1 MGPFVLFVF
10 DTLLNRPTTLLWLL
24 PVFFVTLL
32 VFFVG
37 VVPLSRR
44 LRVKSV
50 GVLQLVLLLAFVG
63 PFVLALGALIYGYST
78 DFAAYFRYIHGHG
91 ERGEL
96 VVASYR
102 STGVRVN
109 HVDRMEGVGFL
120 KVAGGRSVEVV
131 ISMGPVPQYPPVEGF
146 VPLPGKVYAAR
157 YLPDAP
163 ERFVLDQG
171 SEGQAARRSRCGPLA
186 QELESIKA
194 RLLLEP
200 ADAELQS
207 RQRAITADL
216 ATDCMP

>member
-1 MGPFVLFVF
+1 MGPLLLFVF
-10 DTLLNRPTTLLWLL
+10 ETLLNRPTTLLWLL
-24 PVFFVTLL
+24 PAFFVTLL
-32 VFFVG
+32 IFFVG

-50 GVLQLVLLLAFVG
+50 GVLQLALLLAFVA
-63 PFVLALGALIYGYST
+63 PFVLALGALVYSYAT
-78 DFAAYFRYIHGHG
+78 DFAVYFRYIHEHG
-91 ERGEL
+91 EPGDL

-120 KVAGGRSVEVV
+120 KLAGGRSVDVV

-146 VPLPGKVYAAR
+146 MPLPGKVYAAR

-171 SEGQAARRSRCGPLA
+171 SEGEAARRSRCGPLA

-194 RLLLEP
+194 RLLLDP
-200 ADAELQS
+200 ADAALQS
-207 RQRAITADL
+207 RLRAIAVDL
-216 ATDCMP
+216 GTDCMP